1 MEERPNPPG
10 RGPLSIRNKL
20 DFYGGLAL
28 VGVALIAFWASR
40 ELQGSRGI
48 SFGPGTAPRLFA
60 GLLAIAGAAIAVIGL
75 LAKGPS
81 LGRYAVRGPVLMTAA
96 ILVFAGTI
104 RPLGLV
110 VSSFIT
116 IIVACAASPETR
128 WREAIAWAVALT
140 VFCTLLFRYALG
152 LTMPV
157 WPGF

>member
-1 MEERPNPPG
+1 MEERRRPAAPG
-10 RGPLSIRNKL
+10 RFAIRNPQ

-40 ELQGSRGI
+40 ELPGSQGI

-60 GLLAIAGAAIAVIGL
+60 GLLAAAGAAVAFIGL
-75 LAKGPS
+75 LAEGPA
-81 LGRYAVRGPVLMTAA
+81 LGRYAVRGPLLMTAS

-110 VSSFIT
+110 VASFIT
-116 IIVACAASPETR
+116 ILVASAASPETR

-157 WPGF
+157 WPGL